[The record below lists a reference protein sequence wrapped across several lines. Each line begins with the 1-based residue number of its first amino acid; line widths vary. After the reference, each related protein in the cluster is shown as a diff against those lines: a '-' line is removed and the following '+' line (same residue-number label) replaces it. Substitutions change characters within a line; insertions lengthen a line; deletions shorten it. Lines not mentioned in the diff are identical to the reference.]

1 VWTKEIDR
9 NLLILHVLYEF
20 YQKND
25 LVEIRRARLRELCDD
40 RLNEETNGDHD
51 SYGGG
56 SFEGCIKELE
66 RQGFF
71 RCIHRKKNET
81 IIIFNIK
88 RIEYILQR
96 EKLENSFDKVNN
108 KMIETNVEDS
118 ILEDMK
124 AMRDEIRDE

>member
-40 RLNEETNGDHD
+40 RLNEETNGDND

-56 SFEGCIKELE
+56 SFAWCIKELK